1 VTPAQVRSWRR
12 AVFAVF
18 ALNGIGMASWTSRLP
33 VIREDLGL
41 GIAQMG
47 LLVIALPIGGLV
59 GVMLSSHLLHAL
71 GGRRTVQT
79 SIVFSSA
86 GLALVG
92 IGSSAMASPTAT
104 FVGFV
109 VFGLANGLCNVAINV
124 EGTAVERAGG
134 TTVMP
139 MFHASWSIG
148 TFVGA
153 GVGAFMS
160 LLGVPVAVHVGTV
173 AVIVAVVI
181 VLAAARFPEI
191 EVAVVDTTKR
201 AAFAQRMAV
210 WAEPRTLL
218 LGLLIVSTAFTEGAA
233 NNWLAI
239 AMVDSRGVD
248 AATGAAYVAVFTGSM
263 TAGRLLGS
271 RAIDALGRVTAL
283 RGSFALALAGLLL
296 VILVDHPIAT
306 VTGVVLWGLGASLAY
321 PLGMSAAADDPV
333 GAAARVGA
341 VAAMASISAFIGPIV
356 IGFIGEHLGLLAA
369 FFVPVGLISVAMLF
383 AGVAR
388 PAREQISL
396 DSESISIKD

>member
-1 VTPAQVRSWRR
+1 MTPTQVRSWRR

-59 GVMLSSHLLHAL
+59 GVLLSSHLLHAL
-71 GGRRTVQT
+71 GGRRTVQA
-79 SIVFSSA
+79 SIILSSA

-92 IGSSAMASPTAT
+92 IGSSVLASPTAT
-104 FVGFV
+104 FIGFV
-109 VFGLANGLCNVAINV
+109 IFGLSNGLCNVAINV
-124 EGTAVERAGG
+124 EGAAVERAGG
-134 TTVMP
+134 RTVMP
-139 MFHASWSIG
+139 MFHASWSLG
-148 TFVGA
+148 TFAGA
-153 GVGAFMS
+153 GLGALMS
-160 LLGVPVAVHVGTV
+160 LLGIPVAMHVGTI
-173 AVIVAVVI
+173 AVVVAVVV
-181 VLAAARFPEI
+181 VLAATRFPEI
-191 EVAVVDTTKR
+191 EVPAVDTSRRT
-201 AAFAQRMAV
+201 AFAQRMAV

-218 LGLLIVSTAFTEGAA
+218 LGLIIVSTAFTEGAA

-263 TAGRLLGS
+263 TIGRLVGS
-271 RAIDALGRVTAL
+271 RAIDTLGRVTAL
-283 RGSFALALAGLLL
+283 RVSFALALAGLLL
-296 VILVDHPIAT
+296 VILVDSPVAT
-306 VTGVVLWGLGASLAY
+306 VAGVVLWGLGASLAY

-356 IGFIGEHLGLLAA
+356 IGFIGEHLGLLTA
-369 FFVPVGLISVAMLF
+369 FFVPVGLISIAMLF
-383 AGVAR
+383 AKVAR
-388 PAREQISL
+388 PTHEEDSL
-396 DSESISIKD
+396 YSESISIKG

>member
-1 VTPAQVRSWRR
+1 MTPTQVRSWRR

-59 GVMLSSHLLHAL
+59 GVLLSSHLLHSL
-71 GGRRTVQT
+71 GGRRTVQA
-79 SIVFSSA
+79 SIIFSSA

-92 IGSSAMASPTAT
+92 IGSSVLASPTAT
-104 FVGFV
+104 FIGFV
-109 VFGLANGLCNVAINV
+109 IFGLSNGLCNVAINV
-124 EGTAVERAGG
+124 EGAAVERAGG
-134 TTVMP
+134 RTVMP
-139 MFHASWSIG
+139 MFHASWSLG
-148 TFVGA
+148 TFAGA
-153 GVGAFMS
+153 GLGALMS
-160 LLGVPVAVHVGTV
+160 LLGIPVAVHVGT
-173 AVIVAVVI
+173 IAVVVAAVV
-181 VLAAARFPEI
+181 VLAATRFPNI
-191 EVAVVDTTKR
+191 EVPTVDTSKR

-218 LGLLIVSTAFTEGAA
+218 LGLIIVSTAFTEGAA

-263 TAGRLLGS
+263 TVGRLVGS
-271 RAIDALGRVTAL
+271 RAIDTLGRVTAL
-283 RGSFALALAGLLL
+283 RVSFAFALAGLLL
-296 VILVDHPIAT
+296 VILVDSSVAT
-306 VTGVVLWGLGASLAY
+306 VAGVVLWGLGASLAY

-356 IGFIGEHLGLLAA
+356 IGFIGEHLGLLTA
-369 FFVPVGLISVAMLF
+369 FFVPVGLISIAMLF
-383 AGVAR
+383 AKVAR
-388 PAREQISL
+388 PTHEEDSL